1 MKIDELNEK
10 IKNISNQEKDLEQ
23 KFNRIS
29 ILRIIV
35 FVCIILSL
43 AYAYYEV
50 KNIMYLV
57 GALLFLTFI
66 YLLNVHNSINE
77 EKKYIISN
85 KEVIKKYIDRFNSD
99 WQKFRDTGEEFVMD
113 DSYVEKDL
121 DILGK
126 SSLYQYICT
135 ANTQYGKKFL
145 HEYLTN
151 YNPKRDTI
159 LKRQEAVKE
168 LNEKKDFSLHFQT
181 LSNLITDDEKKTNN
195 NFDDLK
201 NYNSSK
207 LFNCFIF
214 VMPIVVS
221 SLLILSLFNMANIK
235 MPVVLAFFQLIISF
249 IGYRKNTF
257 ILNKLFCLRK
267 NILYLNKIFI
277 AIEQESFNS
286 KYLNELQKIIISKGG
301 ASKNISE
308 LGVIAECANMRYNQI
323 FNIIL
328 ALLFMWDYQCVRL
341 FNKWKEE
348 YGGEIENWLKSIGEF
363 EALTSLSV
371 ICNVKGNYSFPVI
384 DEDNK
389 TGFKAADIVHP
400 LIQEDVAVSNSIE
413 LNGQT
418 CIITGS
424 NMSGKTTFLR
434 NIGVNLV
441 LAYAGGP
448 VCGKYFKT
456 SCMKIFT
463 SMRVQDDVSQ
473 GISTFYAE
481 ILRIKHMV
489 TYSDN
494 KTPMICLIDEIFKG
508 TNSADRITGA
518 TEIIK
523 KLSKPWIITI
533 VSTHDFELCDLENSK
548 EIDAVNYHFS
558 EYYEDNKLYFDYK
571 IKNGKC
577 ESTNAKYLLK
587 MAGLM

>member
-1 MKIDELNEK
+1 MKINELNEK
-10 IKNISNQEKDLEQ
+10 LKELSCQKHMLEQ

-29 ILRIIV
+29 IMRIIV
-35 FVCIILSL
+35 FVCIIIAMS
-43 AYAYYEV
+43 YAYYN
-50 KNIMYLV
+50 KKGIMYLV
-57 GALLFLTFI
+57 GFLLLLAFI

-77 EKKYIISN
+77 EKKYIISQ
-85 KEVIKKYIDRFNSD
+85 KEIIKKYVDRFNSD
-99 WQKFRDTGEEFVMD
+99 WQRFQETGAEFITD
-113 DSYVEKDL
+113 DSHLQKDL

-145 HEYLTN
+145 YEYLTN
-151 YNPKRDTI
+151 CNPNKDDI

-168 LNEKKDFSLHFQT
+168 LNEKKDFNLKFQT
-181 LSNLITDDEKKTNN
+181 LSNLITEGEKKKNS

-201 NYNSSK
+201 KYKNNKYFNY
-207 LFNCFIF
+207 F
-214 VMPIVVS
+214 VLIMPIVVS
-221 SLLILSLFNMANIK
+221 GLLILSLFNMVNIIL
-235 MPVVLAFFQLIISF
+235 PVVLAFFQLIVSF

-257 ILNKLFCLRK
+257 VLNKVFYLQK
-267 NILYLNKIFI
+267 NIKYLNKIFI
-277 AIEQESFNS
+277 SIEKEQFDSA
-286 KYLNELQKIIISKGG
+286 YLINLQKMIISKGG
-301 ASKNISE
+301 ASRNISE
-308 LGVIAECANMRYNQI
+308 LEIIAEYANMRYNQI

-341 FNKWKEE
+341 FNKWYEE
-348 YGGEIENWLKSIGEF
+348 YGGEIENWLKSVGEF
-363 EALTSLSV
+363 EALISLSI
-371 ICNVKGNYSFPVI
+371 ICDVKENYCFPVI
-384 DEDNK
+384 DEESK
-389 TGFKAADIVHP
+389 KGFKAEDIVHP
-400 LIQEDVAVSNSIE
+400 LIREEAAVSNSFE
-413 LNGQT
+413 LYGST

-434 NIGVNLV
+434 SIGVNLV

-448 VCGKYFKT
+448 VCSNHFKT

-463 SMRVQDDVSQ
+463 SMRVQDDVNQ

-481 ILRIKHMV
+481 ILRIKQMV
-489 TYSDN
+489 KYSDN

-523 KLSKPWIITI
+523 KLSKPWINTL

-548 EIDAVNYHFS
+548 AIDVVNCHFS

-571 IKNGKC
+571 IKSGKC